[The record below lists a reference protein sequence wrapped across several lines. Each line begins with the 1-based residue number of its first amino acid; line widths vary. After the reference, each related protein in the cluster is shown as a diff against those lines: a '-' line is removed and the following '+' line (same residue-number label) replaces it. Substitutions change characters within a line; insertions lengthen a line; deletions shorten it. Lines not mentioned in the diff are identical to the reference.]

1 VVKQFGNRHFYL
13 LFFNFARK
21 LYPKVNPSPTQ
32 DCLVIIKV
40 TANPPVSVCPVPP
53 EQRPINEYQSLRE
66 SWFFRWATLN
76 LRGYLIGIAWIWS
89 LSLLLTGPVA
99 AASFAPSEYPGKFML
114 AAAAGASLLLGL
126 TLLRLYLGWSYVRDR
141 LRSEA
146 VFYEETGWYD
156 GQLWQKPPEEKA
168 KDHLVVT
175 YQVQPILQR
184 LRWTFGVMALFLS
197 GGCLAWNFL

>member
-1 VVKQFGNRHFYL
+1 
-13 LFFNFARK
+13 
-21 LYPKVNPSPTQ
+21 
-32 DCLVIIKV
+32 
-40 TANPPVSVCPVPP
+40 
-53 EQRPINEYQSLRE
+53 
-66 SWFFRWATLN
+66 
-76 LRGYLIGIAWIWS
+76 
-89 LSLLLTGPVA
+89 
-99 AASFAPSEYPGKFML
+99 ML